1 MLARATPAEL
11 AREAEVRA
19 IKGAGGR
26 VRTLGQD
33 RLNEISFLSKVSR
46 DQLPVAVVGLDQRRI
61 GADPL
66 DELLR
71 Q

>member
-1 MLARATPAEL
+1 MGRSALHAHRNQVAKAKGELYKLGKARLT
-11 AREAEVRA
+11 
-19 IKGAGGR
+19 
-26 VRTLGQD
+26 
-33 RLNEISFLSKVSR
+33 EISFLSNVSR

>member
-1 MLARATPAEL
+1 MAKAKGELYKLGKARLT
-11 AREAEVRA
+11 
-19 IKGAGGR
+19 
-26 VRTLGQD
+26 
-33 RLNEISFLSKVSR
+33 EISFLSNVSR